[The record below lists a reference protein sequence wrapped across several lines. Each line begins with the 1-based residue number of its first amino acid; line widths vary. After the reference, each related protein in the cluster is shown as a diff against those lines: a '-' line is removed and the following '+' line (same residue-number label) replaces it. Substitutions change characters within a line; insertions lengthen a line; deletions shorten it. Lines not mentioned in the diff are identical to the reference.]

1 MKNYKEKYE
10 CALETIQE
18 ILSSGS
24 DSITMSRLKL
34 RLQSVFPELKE
45 SEDEKIRKALI
56 RFHKST
62 IDVDG
67 IKGADIIAWLEKQ
80 KEFGTFDVPKT
91 PINDAVEVTSRMQYI
106 SDDMKPIAEFI
117 MGYANWDLH
126 KDEWNQPTLT
136 VPLFRVLDALIQRGK
151 PYGECSQSIEEQ
163 GEQKPADK
171 KEPKK
176 IDDEIEIPFGA
187 KDSELQEVT
196 YYIPKGFHAEI
207 DDDKVVIKKGEK
219 SAAWSEE
226 DEKMFRGLP
235 NSLARISSN
244 TRTDSTSINYSF
256 FAEIDWLK
264 HLKDRVQPKQ
274 EWSEEDERMYRMC
287 VDAVEYYHTSE
298 DESVIREWLQS
309 LKERNTWK
317 PSDEQLELLK
327 DVFKGYEGLQSLYND
342 LKKL

>member
-256 FAEIDWLK
+256 FAEI
-264 HLKDRVQPKQ
+264 
-274 EWSEEDERMYRMC
+274 
-287 VDAVEYYHTSE
+287 
-298 DESVIREWLQS
+298 
-309 LKERNTWK
+309 
-317 PSDEQLELLK
+317 
-327 DVFKGYEGLQSLYND
+327 
-342 LKKL
+342 